1 MLRYGRVGAPVVVAG
16 MAEAGAMAEA
26 GGMVEA
32 AILEEV
38 TAGAV
43 TGAEGIM
50 VVEVTGAVTGE
61 ATIVAGVMRPMAW
74 AWG

>member
-1 MLRYGRVGAPVVVAG
+1 MLRYGRVGAVVVVVVVAG
-16 MAEAGAMAEA
+16 MAEA

-50 VVEVTGAVTGE
+50 VVEVTGE

>member
-1 MLRYGRVGAPVVVAG
+1 MLRYGRVGAPAVVAG
-16 MAEAGAMAEA
+16 MAEAG
-26 GGMVEA
+26 GMVEEA

-50 VVEVTGAVTGE
+50 VVEVTGE

>member
-1 MLRYGRVGAPVVVAG
+1 MLRCGRVGAVVVVAG
-16 MAEAGAMAEA
+16 MAEAGGTVA
-26 GGMVEA
+26 A

-43 TGAEGIM
+43 GAAIM
-50 VVEVTGAVTGE
+50 VVEVTGE